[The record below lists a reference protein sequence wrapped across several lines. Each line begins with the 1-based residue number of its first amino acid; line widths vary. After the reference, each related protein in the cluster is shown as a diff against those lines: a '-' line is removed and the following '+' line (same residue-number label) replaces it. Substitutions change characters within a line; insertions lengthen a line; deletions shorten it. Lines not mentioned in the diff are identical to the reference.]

1 MRLALATA
9 FVLAAHSTVVAA
21 DPRPVS
27 LSAADVSAQ
36 LAPYAEQI
44 ERCYLDRTPEVRGA
58 GQLQLVLTVTRHGSL
73 EAIAIKTPGL
83 AAKLAKQIDGCIRE
97 TIGTVAFP
105 ARRTFTTATIPY
117 FFQRTLAPNA
127 GPQLSCWDPK
137 GCHGR

>member
-1 MRLALATA
+1 MRLALATTLL
-9 FVLAAHSTVVAA
+9 FAATTAAAA
-21 DPRPVS
+21 DPKPLS
-27 LSAADVSAQ
+27 LSAADVSGQ

-44 ERCYLDRTPEVRGA
+44 EHCYLDRTPDVRGA

-73 EAIAIKTPGL
+73 EALEIKTPGL

-97 TIGTVAFP
+97 TIETVAFP
-105 ARRTFTTATIPY
+105 ARRTFTTATVPY